1 MLGEQVYKHLLSGP
15 ELGGNRGNY
24 ILEYPRK
31 LRIKDRRAQKKR
43 VLMTRA
49 PRASMRRTQMGQPLM
64 RRAPIQSP
72 NGKDLVGKDRNGKGP
87 KRKETRRFWLREQ
100 RRGGGGGQ
108 SLVSLELRIF
118 QLRPCIVHTELRQ
131 SRLTYAIQTTISL
144 LPMEYFSPCKNFSSS
159 SKLPDNPYANTL
171 AISLLLVLGAPPV
184 GRRVFRCTRYLQ
196 WESIKLITYILPY
209 GRKNYAFSNIIS
221 KSIT

>member
-24 ILEYPRK
+24 ILGYPRK

-100 RRGGGGGQ
+100 RRGGRRAEGRSASNYG
-108 SLVSLELRIF
+108 
-118 QLRPCIVHTELRQ
+118 
-131 SRLTYAIQTTISL
+131 
-144 LPMEYFSPCKNFSSS
+144 FSSS
-159 SKLPDNPYANTL
+159 GPAQCILNSDKAVSPMPYRPQFLYFLWSTSRL
-171 AISLLLVLGAPPV
+171 VRTSLVPPSCQTIHMQTPQPSRCFWCWGHHLLGVGSSGAQ
-184 GRRVFRCTRYLQ
+184 GTCSGKAL
-196 WESIKLITYILPY
+196 S
-209 GRKNYAFSNIIS
+209 
-221 KSIT
+221 